1 MTRSSSAPTRT
12 TPTALAKLPAS
23 TRSDPQVQSVIAS
36 AQGKLVVDLSQ
47 RYLEDTPPAEIRFNV
62 NPFVIWFWLGAIIAI
77 GGALFAIWPSP
88 EGKRRRVTDI
98 YGARL
103 ARELSR
109 APSVN

>member
-1 MTRSSSAPTRT
+1 M
-12 TPTALAKLPAS
+12 
-23 TRSDPQVQSVIAS
+23 
-36 AQGKLVVDLSQ
+36 
-47 RYLEDTPPAEIRFNV
+47 
-62 NPFVIWFWLGAIIAI
+62 IWFWLGAIIAI

-88 EGKRRRVTDI
+88 EGKRRRVTDV